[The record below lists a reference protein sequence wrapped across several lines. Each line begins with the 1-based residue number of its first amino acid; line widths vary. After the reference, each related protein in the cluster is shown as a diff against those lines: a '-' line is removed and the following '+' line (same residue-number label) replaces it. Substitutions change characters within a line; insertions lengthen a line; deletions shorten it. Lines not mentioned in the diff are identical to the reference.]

1 MKKRMMIL
9 GSCILGMAGIF
20 VGGILLFQS
29 KTNQIQAGIKRETAV
44 EKCVENENCY
54 MVKFS
59 GANTGL
65 FYVISE
71 GSDKGIEVELEG
83 NTPLHSLSNVFRNS
97 GNEFLIYGYE
107 KNIEN
112 KTDNPSEIE
121 DFINPYIIAV
131 EKWEII
137 TPICRDYTYS
147 SHSRIFYPKR
157 YIDLYD
163 LEHEDYKA
171 MTWQQ

>member
-9 GSCILGMAGIF
+9 GSCILVMAGIF
-20 VGGILLFQS
+20 AGGILLFQS
-29 KTNQIQAGIKRETAV
+29 KTNQIQAGIKREIAD
-44 EKCVENENCY
+44 EKCVENDNCY

-59 GANTGL
+59 GENTGL

-83 NTPLHSLSNVFRNS
+83 DTPLHSLSNVFRNS

-112 KTDNPSEIE
+112 KTDNPSAVE
-121 DFINPYIIAV
+121 DFINPYTIVV
-131 EKWEII
+131 ERWEII
-137 TPICRDYTYS
+137 TPIYRDYTYS
-147 SHSRIFYPKR
+147 SHSRVFYPKR
-157 YIDLYD
+157 YIDRYD

-171 MTWQQ
+171 MEW

>member
-9 GSCILGMAGIF
+9 GSCILVMAGIF
-20 VGGILLFQS
+20 AGGILLCMP

-59 GANTGL
+59 EANTGL

-107 KNIEN
+107 ENIEN
-112 KTDNPSEIE
+112 KADNPSMEE
-121 DFINPYIIAV
+121 DFINPYTIVV

-137 TPICRDYTYS
+137 TPIYRDYTYS

-163 LEHEDYKA
+163 LEHEDYVA
-171 MTWQQ
+171 MEW